1 MNKRIFRIAGLAV
14 AAGVVASLCS
24 WPPHS
29 ARGEEPRTHA
39 FFPFCIDWHDAK
51 KRNFTEQAA
60 MLKELGYDGVGHIWL
75 DKVAER
81 IESLDK
87 VGLKLYQITM
97 TVDLTPGKPAYD
109 SRFKD
114 VLALVKGRH
123 VQFDLL
129 VGGGK
134 PSDPAARR
142 PRRDNSPGDVRPGSR
157 FRFAAPA
164 LSSRQQL
171 DRADR

>member
-1 MNKRIFRIAGLAV
+1 
-14 AAGVVASLCS
+14 
-24 WPPHS
+24 
-29 ARGEEPRTHA
+29 
-39 FFPFCIDWHDAK
+39 
-51 KRNFTEQAA
+51 

-81 IESLDK
+81 IDTLDK

-97 TVDLTPGKPAYD
+97 TVDLTPGKPAFD

-114 VLALVKGRH
+114 VLKLVKGRH

-134 PSDPAARR
+134 PSDPRLTIA
-142 PRRDNSPGDVRPGSR
+142 
-157 FRFAAPA
+157 
-164 LSSRQQL
+164 QW
-171 DRADR
+171 